1 MAKADI
7 LKFRE
12 LLLSD
17 AEFQE
22 KLRKAGEAYA
32 YTGEKDDKSIF
43 ENVLVPVA
51 GEYGLSAT
59 YEEFK
64 DYIDAFSKETDG
76 ELSEDELTQVAGGK
90 GNGAVVCVLGGVGVG
105 LLQSEKAKSGCFV
118 LGIGLGICV
127 YEGASTEV

>member
-22 KLRKAGEAYA
+22 KLRKAAEAYK
-32 YTGEKDDKSIF
+32 GETDEKAVFD
-43 ENVLVPVA
+43 NVVIPVA

-59 YEEFK
+59 YEEFRE
-64 DYIDAFSKETDG
+64 YAEAFSKQASG

-90 GNGAVVCVLGGVGVG
+90 GDGVVLCVSVGAGIGR
-105 LLQSEKAKSGCFV
+105 LQTIKTKSGCFF
-118 LGIGLGICV
+118 LGMGVGICV
-127 YEGASTEV
+127 YEGASAFD